1 MEDMNMLTDEQLVCL
16 YAEGEN
22 TAFDVL
28 LQRHQNRIFSY
39 IYNIV
44 KDKDLADDLFR
55 SIRGVT
61 PRTGNSLRG
70 SHASPT
76 T

>member
-39 IYNIV
+39 I
-44 KDKDLADDLFR
+44 
-55 SIRGVT
+55 
-61 PRTGNSLRG
+61 
-70 SHASPT
+70 
-76 T
+76 